1 MLTIQVHPS
10 PKALPEATGWAVLP
24 PDLIDDAVIPASA
37 QVVVLSCGVKRQND
51 TEEEDGEEGTFLM
64 SHEIADQHWFIF
76 RDQEFPNAKARVRA
90 RLRKTDLSF
99 GIGGVFQICF
109 SREMKINVSVPT
121 VPWFSLYF
129 RSGKWHSFMP
139 AI

>member
-1 MLTIQVHPS
+1 MHTIQVHPS

-24 PDLIDDAVIPASA
+24 PYLIDDAVIPPSA
-37 QVVVLSCGVKRQND
+37 QVVVLSCGVKRQKD
-51 TEEEDGEEGTFLM
+51 TEEEDGTFLM

-76 RDQEFPNAKARVRA
+76 REFPNAKTWVRD

-99 GIGGVFQICF
+99 GIGDVFQSCF
-109 SREMKINVSVPT
+109 SREMKINVSVQT

-129 RSGKWHSFMP
+129 RSGKWHRFMP